1 MPKTGLFL
9 HEEVMLL
16 ALRDKQGTVEYGTCY
31 RFALG
36 GAILAELLLEGRLG
50 IDESRKK
57 RPLVDLKSSGRLGA
71 PVIDE
76 CLEKVAAA
84 KRRASPQTWVSRFA
98 SLKGL
103 RDRVAQ
109 RLCNRGIL
117 RMDEKKVLLVFTRK
131 IYPEMDPRPERELVG
146 RLEKAIFTDTAQV
159 APRTVVL
166 VSLADATGL
175 LKVAFD
181 KKKLNPDYSREPRLR
196 ARISPHLRPFSG
208 LGPCDVLDSTPQ
220 ALGPASGHICGNL
233 RALASGP
240 HEQSGLRPARSAS
253 NRSSTAM

>member
-1 MPKTGLFL
+1 MRKGDLFL

-16 ALRDKQGTVEYGTCY
+16 ALRDKEGTVEYGTCY

-36 GAILAELLLEGRLG
+36 GAILAELLLSGRLA

-57 RPLVDLKSSGRLGA
+57 RPQVDLLSATPLGA
-71 PVIDE
+71 PVLDE

-84 KRRASPQTWVSRFA
+84 KRRAAPQTWVSRFA

-109 RLCNRGIL
+109 RLCRRGIL

-131 IYPEMDPRPERELVG
+131 IYPEMDPRPERELLG
-146 RLEKAIFTDTAQV
+146 RLEKAIFSDAGEV

-181 KKKLNPDYSREPRLR
+181 KRKLKARRKRIEQVVNGEVTGRAARE
-196 ARISPHLRPFSG
+196 AIAAM
-208 LGPCDVLDSTPQ
+208 Q
-220 ALGPASGHICGNL
+220 AAVAVACIMPAV
-233 RALASGP
+233 
-240 HEQSGLRPARSAS
+240 
-253 NRSSTAM
+253 TATTLSH

>member
-1 MPKTGLFL
+1 MKKNDLFL

-16 ALRDKQGTVEYGTCY
+16 ALRDKEGTVEYGTCY

-36 GAILAELLLEGRLG
+36 GAILAELLLEGRLA
-50 IDESRKK
+50 IDETRKK
-57 RPLVDLKSSGRLGA
+57 RPLIDLVSSAPLGA

-76 CLEKVAAA
+76 CLEKVATA
-84 KRRASPQTWVSRFA
+84 KRRAAPQTWVSRFA
-98 SLKGL
+98 SIKGL

-117 RMDEKKVLLVFTRK
+117 RMDEKKVLLLFTRK
-131 IYPEMDPRPERELVG
+131 IYPELDPRPEREMVG
-146 RLEKAIFTDTAQV
+146 RLDRAIFRETGDV

-181 KKKLNPDYSREPRLR
+181 KKKLK
-196 ARISPHLRPFSG
+196 ARKKRIEQIVNG
-208 LGPCDVLDSTPQ
+208 E
-220 ALGPASGHICGNL
+220 ASGKATRDAIQAMQAAVAVACVM
-233 RALASGP
+233 
-240 HEQSGLRPARSAS
+240 PAV
-253 NRSSTAM
+253 TATTIAH